1 MAGRDDVRQQERQI
15 KVQIK
20 SVKEEV
26 MALKQQ
32 LKDRQKM

>member
-1 MAGRDDVRQQERQI
+1 MAERDDVRQQERQI